1 MAISGRQLRFRRKY
15 PIIRPS
21 TARFPR
27 RFAPRNDKPEGPA
40 PLNQWRKYC
49 CSPRRSGNTA
59 TFFSR
64 AAVSPPRIFQFAV
77 LHIIENYG
85 IFSVKILTKKLR
97 GDMLDLSGKEGSPRK
112 ERPCCYI
119 LIPRMLDLKLW
130 DRTCLLM
137 YVERESAVSGQ
148 LKRNCQLT
156 VRTWTTVQ
164 AVHAVVRGH
173 SLLSFLGQAKIRLHY
188 QRWHSRSNYLHR
200 RKQKSLSCHPRAV
213 LLCSRP

>member
-1 MAISGRQLRFRRKY
+1 MGCNLGKALPNCTGQCRGADSRARRNAADSNGPPLKWQRLPDLSLRGRFAPVAISGRQLRFRRKC

-64 AAVSPPRIFQFAV
+64 AAASPPGLFPFTA

-97 GDMLDLSGKEGSPRK
+97 GDMLDLSEGT
-112 ERPCCYI
+112 
-119 LIPRMLDLKLW
+119 
-130 DRTCLLM
+130 TCQTFNWN
-137 YVERESAVSGQ
+137 G
-148 LKRNCQLT
+148 
-156 VRTWTTVQ
+156 
-164 AVHAVVRGH
+164 
-173 SLLSFLGQAKIRLHY
+173 
-188 QRWHSRSNYLHR
+188 R
-200 RKQKSLSCHPRAV
+200 RKCP
-213 LLCSRP
+213 

>member
-1 MAISGRQLRFRRKY
+1 MSAIGSCRFPRTPPTAPAPRFVIARRPQADVAISGRQLRFRRKY

-40 PLNQWRKYC
+40 PLIQWRKYC

-64 AAVSPPRIFQFAV
+64 AAAPPPGLFPFTA

-97 GDMLDLSGKEGSPRK
+97 GDMLDLPRKEGSPRN
-112 ERPCCYI
+112 ERFC
-119 LIPRMLDLKLW
+119 R
-130 DRTCLLM
+130 
-137 YVERESAVSGQ
+137 
-148 LKRNCQLT
+148 
-156 VRTWTTVQ
+156 
-164 AVHAVVRGH
+164 
-173 SLLSFLGQAKIRLHY
+173 
-188 QRWHSRSNYLHR
+188 HR
-200 RKQKSLSCHPRAV
+200 K
-213 LLCSRP
+213 

>member
-1 MAISGRQLRFRRKY
+1 MPLPARCCRLVRAGVKTVKTKGLSLRGRAAPVAISGRQLRFRRKY

-64 AAVSPPRIFQFAV
+64 AAASPPGLFPFTA

-97 GDMLDLSGKEGSPRK
+97 GDMLDLPRKEGSPRN
-112 ERPCCYI
+112 ERFC
-119 LIPRMLDLKLW
+119 R
-130 DRTCLLM
+130 
-137 YVERESAVSGQ
+137 
-148 LKRNCQLT
+148 
-156 VRTWTTVQ
+156 
-164 AVHAVVRGH
+164 
-173 SLLSFLGQAKIRLHY
+173 
-188 QRWHSRSNYLHR
+188 HR
-200 RKQKSLSCHPRAV
+200 K
-213 LLCSRP
+213 

>member
-1 MAISGRQLRFRRKY
+1 MARCRERHAAPGDALAVRTNRRQNGNSLRFVIARRPQADVAISGRQLRFRRKY

-64 AAVSPPRIFQFAV
+64 AAASPPGLFPFTV

-97 GDMLDLSGKEGSPRK
+97 GDMLDLPEGN
-112 ERPCCYI
+112 
-119 LIPRMLDLKLW
+119 
-130 DRTCLLM
+130 TCQTFNWN
-137 YVERESAVSGQ
+137 G
-148 LKRNCQLT
+148 
-156 VRTWTTVQ
+156 
-164 AVHAVVRGH
+164 
-173 SLLSFLGQAKIRLHY
+173 
-188 QRWHSRSNYLHR
+188 R
-200 RKQKSLSCHPRAV
+200 RKCP
-213 LLCSRP
+213 

>member
-1 MAISGRQLRFRRKY
+1 MPLPAMHLQPVQTAVKMANAPRFVIARRPQADVAISGRQLRFRRN
-15 PIIRPS
+15 RPVILPC

-64 AAVSPPRIFQFAV
+64 AAASPPGLFPFTA

-97 GDMLDLSGKEGSPRK
+97 GDMLDLPRKEGSPRN
-112 ERPCCYI
+112 ELFCR
-119 LIPRMLDLKLW
+119 
-130 DRTCLLM
+130 
-137 YVERESAVSGQ
+137 
-148 LKRNCQLT
+148 
-156 VRTWTTVQ
+156 
-164 AVHAVVRGH
+164 
-173 SLLSFLGQAKIRLHY
+173 
-188 QRWHSRSNYLHR
+188 HR
-200 RKQKSLSCHPRAV
+200 K
-213 LLCSRP
+213 